1 MQLQMTAPLD
11 IGLEQYDASLGIGQ
25 EDIFDLGGAEQD
37 LRKGRGVSEL
47 VGEDSDVSDTE
58 LEGETPSDRE
68 DVDATDETER
78 KVAGLEDELDQL
90 YNAYQQRLRERD
102 AKAKVKQ
109 ARQTNP
115 ERRAEWHGVKEDS
128 DEEEEEDEGEGDIG
142 GWENM
147 QRTKQDPSDHSSSD
161 DESDSD
167 SEPLNRERRKRRL
180 DSEDNV
186 NVSPKRLRLVT
197 SLEDRRV
204 GATSRAAQVWFS
216 QDVFSGIEGLG
227 DVEDGDH
234 DKLRCATLDSKETV
248 RAFSV
253 LL

>member
-25 EDIFDLGGAEQD
+25 EDIFDLEGAEQD

-47 VGEDSDVSDTE
+47 VGENSDASDTE
-58 LEGETPSDRE
+58 YEGETPSDRE

-78 KVAGLEDELDQL
+78 KFAGLEDDLDQL
-90 YNAYQQRLRERD
+90 YDAYQQRLRERD

-115 ERRAEWHGVKEDS
+115 ELRAEWYGVKEDS
-128 DEEEEEDEGEGDIG
+128 DEEEDEEDEDDIG

-147 QRTKQDPSDHSSSD
+147 QRAKQDPSDHTSSD
-161 DESDSD
+161 DESDDSD
-167 SEPLNRERRKRRL
+167 SQPLNRERRKRRL
-180 DSEDNV
+180 DSEDNL
-186 NVSPKRLRLVT
+186 NVSPKRSRLVT
-197 SLEDRRV
+197 SLEDRRAGV
-204 GATSRAAQVWFS
+204 TSRVAQVWFS
-216 QDVFSGIEGLG
+216 QDVFSGVEGLG

-234 DKLRCATLDSKETV
+234 DNLQCVSSKETV
-248 RAFSV
+248 GVFPVTS
-253 LL
+253 